1 MSLKL
6 PQAPNSGL
14 FKQGYYQSHSSADG
28 AIIRNIEAVR
38 EISNIVQTSMGPSG
52 RNKIIVNKHG
62 RTFVTNDAATMI
74 NELEI
79 VHPAVKVLIMAS
91 KQQEFEMG
99 DNTNLVIILAGEFL
113 NIAEKLLNL
122 GLSVS
127 EIVQGY
133 NLANK
138 YVMEKLDTLVVNKVE
153 SLSDSDELM
162 KVTKAVVSSKQFD
175 LEPVVS
181 KLIIDAVK
189 LVLNPKRPN
198 AFNVDSIRTV
208 KIMGSSLANSQVIK
222 GMVFPRQPE
231 GSVKNVRTKSKVVVF
246 SCPIDISTT
255 ETSSTVL
262 LHNAQ
267 EMLDFSKDEEKQLD
281 QMCKEISDA
290 GVKVIIAGASVGELA
305 LHYFNKYGILVLKVP
320 SKFDVRRVCQV
331 CGATP
336 LPRLGAPTP
345 DEMGEIDVIET
356 KEIGGDRVT
365 IFRQSEDS
373 ISRTATIILR
383 GATQNNL
390 DDVERCIDDGVN
402 SIKGLLK
409 NNQLLPGAGGT
420 EIELSKLV
428 TKYGETTPGLLQLAI
443 KHYAKAFEV
452 IPKILAETSG
462 LDPTEILSKLYSIH
476 SLNDNSGLNIGIDIE
491 NNSNDGL
498 INVDDEL
505 IYDLLS
511 SKKSAINLATEA
523 ASTILSIDQI
533 IMAKRAG
540 GPVMPNKPTPQN
552 WDQDD

>member
-138 YVMEKLDTLVVNKVE
+138 FVMDKLESLVINKVE
-153 SLSDSDELM
+153 SLSDFDELM

-231 GSVKNVRTKSKVVVF
+231 GSVKNIKSKSKVVVF

-281 QMCKEISDA
+281 QMCKEISDS

-336 LPRLGAPTP
+336 LPRLGAPTA
-345 DEMGEIDVIET
+345 DEMGEIDIIET

-365 IFRQSEDS
+365 IFRQTEDS

-420 EIELSKLV
+420 EIELTKLI

-452 IPKILAETSG
+452 IPKLLAETSG

-498 INVDDEL
+498 INVDDQL

-540 GPVMPNKPTPQN
+540 GPTMPNKPTPQN

>member
-6 PQAPNSGL
+6 PQAPNAGL
-14 FKQGYYQSHSSADG
+14 FKQGYQSHSSADG

-38 EISNIVQTSMGPSG
+38 EISQIVETSMGPSG
-52 RNKIIVNKHG
+52 RNKIIVNKLG
-62 RTFVTNDAATMI
+62 KTFVTNDAATMI

-79 VHPAVKVLIMAS
+79 VHPAVKILIMAS

-99 DNTNLVIILAGEFL
+99 DNTNLVIILAGELL
-113 NIAEKLLNL
+113 NIASKLLSL
-122 GLSVS
+122 GLNVS
-127 EIVQGY
+127 EIIQGY
-133 NLANK
+133 NLACK
-138 YVMEKLDTLVVNKVE
+138 FVMEKLDSLVINKVE
-153 SLSDSDELM
+153 SLTDPKELI
-162 KVTKAVVSSKQFD
+162 KVIKSVVSSKQSA
-175 LEPVVS
+175 LEPVIS

-189 LVLNPKRPN
+189 LVLNPKKPS
-198 AFNVDSIRTV
+198 AFNVDSIRVV
-208 KIMGSSLANSQVIK
+208 KIMGSSLAHSQVVK

-231 GSVKNVRTKSKVVVF
+231 GSVKNITSTSKVVVF
-246 SCPIDISTT
+246 SCPIDVSTT

-267 EMLDFSKDEEKQLD
+267 EMLDFSKDEEAQLD
-281 QMCKEISDA
+281 QMCKEISDS

-305 LHYFNKYGILVLKVP
+305 LHYFNKYGILILKVP
-320 SKFDVRRVCQV
+320 SKFDVRRICQV

-356 KEIGGDRVT
+356 KELGGDRVT
-365 IFRQSEDS
+365 IFRQGEDS
-373 ISRTATIILR
+373 TTRTSTIILR

-409 NNQLLPGAGGT
+409 SNELLPGAGGV

-443 KHYAKAFEV
+443 KQYAKAFEV
-452 IPKILAETSG
+452 VPRVLSETSG
-462 LDPTEILSKLYSIH
+462 LDSTEILSKLYAIH

-491 NNSNDGL
+491 NDSKDGL
-498 INVDDEL
+498 INVDNEL

-511 SKKSAINLATEA
+511 SKRSAINLATEA
-523 ASTILSIDQI
+523 ANTILSIDQI

-552 WDQDD
+552 WDQED